1 MNHKD
6 NERKQRNPNA
16 RKDVIMPVPVSENQ
30 MPDSYSLFFGS
41 LKKRIQ
47 QERLKVVLSANAAL
61 VMMYWDIGNS
71 ILQKQQYEGWGS

>member
-30 MPDSYSLFFGS
+30 MPDSYSLFFWESQKTYSTGTS
-41 LKKRIQ
+41 QGCIICKCSPGDD
-47 QERLKVVLSANAAL
+47 VLG
-61 VMMYWDIGNS
+61 YWKLYS
-71 ILQKQQYEGWGS
+71 SKTAV